1 VRMNIIVHIM
11 CFTVLNSQSSNISEM
26 FVIGSVMGSA
36 IQFNDLTVITLLIM
50 A

>member
-1 VRMNIIVHIM
+1 
-11 CFTVLNSQSSNISEM
+11 M